1 MPRGKLPD
9 GFVDFIQAV
18 IGVPEC
24 GLRCYVGADSHLG
37 SLTIISVH
45 DETSVVLSDREKETL
60 ILDSLFGF
68 LKTLEAYNRILVG
81 KGKVKEAGAWRCITI
96 LCRFLALVFRNRRD
110 FIAGQEVINPVD
122 DDQDHSDDGKA
133 DQIIAE
139 DSRHDQSNK
148 SLESF

>member
-60 ILDSLFGF
+60 ILDHFFGF
-68 LKTLEAYNRILVG
+68 LKTIEALNRILVG
-81 KGKVKEAGAWRCITI
+81 KGRVKEADAWRCISL
-96 LCRFLALVFRNRRD
+96 LCRFLTLVFRNRRD
-110 FIAGQEVINPVD
+110 FIAGQVVINPVD
-122 DDQDHSDDGKA
+122 DDQDHSDDGKT

>member
-9 GFVDFIQAV
+9 GFVDFIQTV

-81 KGKVKEAGAWRCITI
+81 KGRVKEAGAWRRIS
-96 LCRFLALVFRNRRD
+96 LFCRFLALVFRNRRD
-110 FIAGQEVINPVD
+110 FIAGQVVINPVD
-122 DDQDHSDDGKA
+122 DDQDHSDDGKT

-139 DSRHDQSNK
+139 DSRHHQSNK

>member
-60 ILDSLFGF
+60 ILGSLFFSISENSRGF
-68 LKTLEAYNRILVG
+68 QQ
-81 KGKVKEAGAWRCITI
+81 
-96 LCRFLALVFRNRRD
+96 D
-110 FIAGQEVINPVD
+110 FGWE
-122 DDQDHSDDGKA
+122 
-133 DQIIAE
+133 
-139 DSRHDQSNK
+139 RK
-148 SLESF
+148 S

>member
-60 ILDSLFGF
+60 ILDSLFWVSENPLGLITGF
-68 LKTLEAYNRILVG
+68 WLGKEELRKPVPGNVFHYCVDSWLWFSETGGISLLV
-81 KGKVKEAGAWRCITI
+81 R
-96 LCRFLALVFRNRRD
+96 
-110 FIAGQEVINPVD
+110 
-122 DDQDHSDDGKA
+122 
-133 DQIIAE
+133 
-139 DSRHDQSNK
+139 
-148 SLESF
+148 

>member
-60 ILDSLFGF
+60 ILDSLFWVSENTRGF
-68 LKTLEAYNRILVG
+68 QQDFGLG
-81 KGKVKEAGAWRCITI
+81 KEELRKPVPGDVLHYCFDSWLWFSEAGGISW
-96 LCRFLALVFRNRRD
+96 LVR
-110 FIAGQEVINPVD
+110 
-122 DDQDHSDDGKA
+122 
-133 DQIIAE
+133 
-139 DSRHDQSNK
+139 
-148 SLESF
+148 